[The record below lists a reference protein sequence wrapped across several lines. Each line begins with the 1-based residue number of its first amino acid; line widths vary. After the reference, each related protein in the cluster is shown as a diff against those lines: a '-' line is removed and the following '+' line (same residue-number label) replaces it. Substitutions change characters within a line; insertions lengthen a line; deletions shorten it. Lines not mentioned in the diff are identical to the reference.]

1 MQHGERRN
9 GEWERSEYE
18 RDKRYGRRQPG
29 SAWRRPDE
37 IWERERQGAGGYGYG
52 GASWNQEW
60 DRDDWERRS
69 GRRSPSYGYRPSRS
83 YDWWGERSDIPAPE
97 YGARS
102 RYERESDQERRSYPS
117 GPYTG
122 RGPKGYQR
130 SDERIR
136 EDICDRL
143 TEHPAIDASEIEVE
157 VKNGEVT
164 LTGAVDSRAVKHL
177 AEVMVETVAGVK
189 DVHNQLRV
197 SQGQQTARTQTT

>member
-9 GEWERSEYE
+9 DEWERPEYE
-18 RDKRYGRRQPG
+18 RDEGCGRRHPG
-29 SAWRRPDE
+29 SAWGRPNE

-52 GASWNQEW
+52 KVYWNQEW
-60 DRDDWERRS
+60 DRDDW
-69 GRRSPSYGYRPSRS
+69 GRRYGRMSPGYGYRPSRS
-83 YDWWGERSDIPAPE
+83 YDWWGERPDIPAPD

-102 RYERESDQERRSYPS
+102 RYEREADLERRSYPS

-143 TEHPAIDASEIEVE
+143 TEHPAIDANEIEVE

-164 LTGAVDSRAVKHL
+164 LAGAVDSRAVKHL
-177 AEVMVETVAGVK
+177 AEVIVETVSGVK